1 MGTFADNVHVQ
12 VFGKLGLTA
21 GAALL
26 GTFVFVAAQHPMNLY
41 AGFPKD
47 LRDALL
53 GAGENGWGHPG
64 VVKKGDRESV
74 GGERWGNL
82 GRSGQKQRGK

>member
-1 MGTFADNVHVQ
+1 
-12 VFGKLGLTA
+12 
-21 GAALL
+21 
-26 GTFVFVAAQHPMNLY
+26 MNLY